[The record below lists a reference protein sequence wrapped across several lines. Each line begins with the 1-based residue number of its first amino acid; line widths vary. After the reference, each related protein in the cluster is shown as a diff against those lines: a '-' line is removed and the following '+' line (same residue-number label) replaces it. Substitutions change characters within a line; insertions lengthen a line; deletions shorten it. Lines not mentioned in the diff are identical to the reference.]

1 QEGEKYLDEAKSS
14 EGKDSIFIFGRS
26 FKWSNDKDENYNIE
40 KVVKDGEEYSQWIK
54 EKHLSR
60 GLAHNIMV
68 ASKNV
73 RRKGILDFDL
83 IPQIAYSLSRNIRDE
98 QVKRKM
104 IGRLI
109 TSKIEDSEIEFIK
122 YPLM

>member
-1 QEGEKYLDEAKSS
+1 
-14 EGKDSIFIFGRS
+14 
-26 FKWSNDKDENYNIE
+26 
-40 KVVKDGEEYSQWIK
+40 
-54 EKHLSR
+54 
-60 GLAHNIMV
+60 MV

-122 YPLM
+122 YPLMFAQMKTRDVKGGLI